1 MNRWVKQEKGFTI
14 VELLIVIVIIGIL
27 AAITVVAYNGIQNRA
42 NDAAVQ
48 SNLDAIGK
56 QIRIY
61 YAREGRFPKGFA
73 DLDDT
78 TNIQIKVT
86 KSAYG
91 NHMVSGGANYNLL
104 YCWPNSAAPESFAL
118 IASSKSGKVFQY
130 KNGTTEVGYAF
141 AGGSIAIC
149 TSAGNTMDSGS
160 ERDFFYD
167 ANNWRT
173 YVKD

>member
-1 MNRWVKQEKGFTI
+1 MKQKGFTI

-56 QIRIY
+56 QIRLH
-61 YAREGRFPKGFA
+61 YAREGVFPKGFA
-73 DLDDT
+73 DLNDT
-78 TNIQIKVT
+78 TKIQIKAT
-86 KSAYG
+86 KAAYG
-91 NHMVSGGANYNLL
+91 NHMISGGLNYNLL
-104 YCWPNSAAPESFAL
+104 YCWPNAAAPESFAL

-130 KNGTTEVGYAF
+130 KNGVSEASYSFT
-141 AGGSIAIC
+141 GGSIAIC
-149 TSAGNTMDSGS
+149 TSAGNTMDTGS